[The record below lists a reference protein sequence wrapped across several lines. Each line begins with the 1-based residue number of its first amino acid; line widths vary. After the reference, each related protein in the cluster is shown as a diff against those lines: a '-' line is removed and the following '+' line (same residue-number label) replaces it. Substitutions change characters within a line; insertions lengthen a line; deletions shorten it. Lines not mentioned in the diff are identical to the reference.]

1 MKQKKV
7 DQTIQALTEL
17 KIQVRMFPSIDDPRK
32 LFLILDLEQEMVEQ
46 YAEELDYE
54 IKMMEANLKF
64 SFIGDQKEKFEMFR
78 SKDIQG
84 IIYKKLTNAISL

>member
-1 MKQKKV
+1 
-7 DQTIQALTEL
+7 
-17 KIQVRMFPSIDDPRK
+17 
-32 LFLILDLEQEMVEQ
+32 MVEQ

-84 IIYKKLTNAISL
+84 IIYKKLTNAISLQELRKKGVLIRDFNLHDLMALSEIELKFTNTSNW